1 MNNTAAGPGH
11 APRPVRHKDLP
22 ATLYGIRHHGPGS
35 ARSVRAAL
43 AEQCPDIVLIE
54 GPPEADGL
62 VALAAD
68 EEMRPPVAL
77 LGYVPGEP
85 QQAAFWPFAV
95 FSPEWQAI
103 GYALRAG
110 VPVRFCDLPA
120 AHQLAMTGRDVP
132 SARTDPVAELA
143 TAAGYDDPERW
154 WEDVVEHVPG
164 SAVFDALAE
173 AIGILR
179 ADAAEPDPRDA
190 IREAHMRKVLR
201 RTVRDGFERIAV
213 VCGAWHVPALRDL
226 PPAVADDRLLRGLP
240 KAKASLTWVPW
251 TYGRL
256 SYASGYG
263 AGIRSPGWY
272 DHLFCSPGQPVERW
286 LAKAAAVLRD
296 EGIPA
301 SPAHVIE
308 SVRLAEALAA
318 LRGRPLAGLEEVTEA
333 AHSVLCEG
341 SDLLTALIQR
351 RLVVGERLGT
361 VPPATP
367 MVPLQRDLQD
377 QQRHL
382 RLRPEAEPRDYD
394 LDLRKPNDLARSR
407 LLYRLALLQVAWG
420 TPQQSRT
427 ANIGT
432 FRESWQLTWRPE
444 LDLALIEASMWGST
458 VAAAAAQRA
467 RSIAADAT
475 ALNELTALA
484 ERCPLADLGDALPA
498 VLAAVRDRAALE
510 GDVTH
515 LMAALPAVVRAARY
529 GDVRGTD
536 PTRLGEVAIEMIT
549 RICAGLPVAVASL
562 DETAEQAM
570 RERIDAV
577 NSATGLLVDGTSR
590 DRWLDTLAALARG
603 DDPPRPPRA
612 GMAPRCPPL
621 ISGRLT
627 RLLLD
632 AGRITTGGGCPD
644 VPRTVRRGPR
654 PGRRGLGRGVP
665 GRQRPA
671 ARPRRQAPRPGGRL
685 AGRAERG
692 RLHRRAARAAADVRR
707 VRATGTAG
715 DRAAGRA
722 ARRQRPPSCRRRVGH
737 RRPRLR
743 AGVACD
749 RGRGFDSRAHPA
761 SGIVTAGHD
770 ERMRRWRLMLGEK
783 AGMPVP
789 LGGGDVRI
797 DAALIF
803 ILISDLFE
811 GGDRDEMLRRIA
823 DVTAAG
829 TQVIALL
836 ALSDDGAPGYDHE
849 NAAALAGLGVT
860 AFACTPDAFGD
871 LMAAAI
877 ERRHRA
883 RGRGEHR
890 RVPEAGAQDERVR
903 PG

>member
-1 MNNTAAGPGH
+1 M
-11 APRPVRHKDLP
+11 
-22 ATLYGIRHHGPGS
+22 
-35 ARSVRAAL
+35 RAAL
-43 AEQCPDIVLIE
+43 AEQRPDVVLIE

-62 VALAAD
+62 VALVAD

-103 GYALRAG
+103 GYALDAG
-110 VPVRFCDLPA
+110 IPVRFCDLPA
-120 AHQLAMTGRDVP
+120 AHQLAMAARDVP
-132 SARTDPVAELA
+132 PARIDPVAELA
-143 TAAGYDDPERW
+143 AAAGHDDPERW

-164 SAVFDALAE
+164 PAVFDALAE

-179 ADAAEPDPRDA
+179 ADAEEADSRDA

-201 RTVRDGFERIAV
+201 RTVREGFERIAV

-226 PPAVADDRLLRGLP
+226 PPAAADDRLLRGLP
-240 KAKASLTWVPW
+240 KVKASLTWVPW

-286 LAKAAAVLRD
+286 LAQAAAVLRD
-296 EGIPA
+296 QGIPA

-333 AHSVLCEG
+333 ARSVLCAG

-367 MVPLQRDLQD
+367 MMPLQRDLQD

-382 RLRPEAEPRDYD
+382 RLRPEAAPRDYD
-394 LDLRKPNDLARSR
+394 LDLRKPTDLARSR
-407 LLYRLALLQVAWG
+407 LLYQLALLQVAWG
-420 TPQQSRT
+420 TPQDSRT
-427 ANIGT
+427 RNIGT

-475 ALNELTALA
+475 ALDELTALA
-484 ERCPLADLGDALPA
+484 ERCLLADLGDALPT

-510 GDVTH
+510 GDVSH
-515 LMAALPAVVRAARY
+515 LMAALPALVRAARY

-536 PTRLGEVAIEMIT
+536 PARLGEVAVEMLI
-549 RICAGLPVAVASL
+549 RICAGLPAAVASL
-562 DETAEQAM
+562 DETAARAM
-570 RERIDAV
+570 RDRIDAV
-577 NSATGLLVDGTSR
+577 NSATGLLADGASR

-621 ISGRLT
+621 ISGRLS

-632 AGRITTGGGCPD
+632 AGRITSDEAGVRMSRALSAAAPAPAAAGWAEGFLAGSGLLLVHDDKLLTLADGWLAGLSADVFAAVLPALRRTFGGFAP
-644 VPRTVRRGPR
+644 PERRAIGQQAAR
-654 PGRRGLGRGVP
+654 LDGSGRRPAVAASATDDLDSERAALAASGVALILGLT
-665 GRQRPA
+665 
-671 ARPRRQAPRPGGRL
+671 
-685 AGRAERG
+685 
-692 RLHRRAARAAADVRR
+692 RRAA
-707 VRATGTAG
+707 
-715 DRAAGRA
+715 
-722 ARRQRPPSCRRRVGH
+722 S
-737 RRPRLR
+737 
-743 AGVACD
+743 
-749 RGRGFDSRAHPA
+749 
-761 SGIVTAGHD
+761 
-770 ERMRRWRLMLGEK
+770 
-783 AGMPVP
+783 
-789 LGGGDVRI
+789 
-797 DAALIF
+797 
-803 ILISDLFE
+803 
-811 GGDRDEMLRRIA
+811 
-823 DVTAAG
+823 
-829 TQVIALL
+829 
-836 ALSDDGAPGYDHE
+836 
-849 NAAALAGLGVT
+849 
-860 AFACTPDAFGD
+860 
-871 LMAAAI
+871 
-877 ERRHRA
+877 
-883 RGRGEHR
+883 
-890 RVPEAGAQDERVR
+890 
-903 PG
+903 